1 MEKKPTTI
9 FDILE
14 SEEIESQA
22 ILQSESS
29 YINKEEYINDE
40 TKDSCVLSSF
50 NYFRDSEINGD
61 EYFCDESELDD
72 KSSFNIKNEKDK
84 DIPKSINNN
93 STYKESEF
101 IKISRLGKG
110 SYGQAFKIKH
120 KETNK
125 IYAVKELNK
134 SKLIKENKYY
144 QIKVENDMLK
154 LCSHSN
160 IVKYYGCYEN
170 QSNFSIVE
178 EYCPF
183 GDLASFIL
191 ENKQNLTITEIQYI
205 IGQIITCLEY
215 LSTKKIIHRD
225 IKPEN
230 FLITYNFRLKLI
242 DFGTATFMGKIF
254 DTETNDFIDENS
266 KISKKPTDSFII
278 SNKNSEEQNVLF
290 NNNNIKTNAPYSS
303 FKYNTSDISK
313 ILEYP
318 FPETEKNNSINKFED
333 IKRQKFVGTAEYMS
347 PEIINSKK
355 IGYYTDMWS
364 MICILYLC
372 FTGHTP
378 FSDKTEYLI
387 FQNIIKCKYNEDN
400 LNLIN
405 EEALDL
411 IKKFFKVE
419 PFERIGY
426 KGEKDFD
433 FNKIKSHPF
442 FILKEK
448 NINLSNLK
456 EQLINKSSYYKKFLE
471 KIKNNENKKN
481 KIENNVNNENNS
493 KIVDD
498 KNDEEYFS
506 QDIEENKGNEDN
518 NENNGN
524 EKIIKSGLLKKQSPY
539 FYYDL
544 RKVILYNTPRL
555 DYIDP
560 DKSKLKGS
568 INLTK
573 ECSAQLIKNNQFK
586 LITPRRTFI
595 FMCKERYD
603 ITPWVNEI
611 NKAIEKYN
619 S

>member
-22 ILQSESS
+22 TLLSESN
-29 YINKEEYINDE
+29 YINKEVDINDE
-40 TKDSCVLSSF
+40 TKDSCILSSF
-50 NYFRDSEINGD
+50 NYFRDSKINGE
-61 EYFCDESELDD
+61 EYFCDESQLDD
-72 KSSFNIKNEKDK
+72 KSSFNIKNEKEK
-84 DIPKSINNN
+84 DITKSISNNP
-93 STYKESEF
+93 TYKESEF

-215 LSTKKIIHRD
+215 LSSKKIIHRD

-254 DTETNDFIDENS
+254 DMETNDFIDENS

-278 SNKNSEEQNVLF
+278 SNKCSEEQKTLF
-290 NNNNIKTNAPYSS
+290 NNNNIINSNAPYSS

-313 ILEYP
+313 ILEYL

-400 LNLIN
+400 INLIN

-411 IKKFFKVE
+411 IKKLFKVE

-433 FNKIKSHPF
+433 FNKIKSHP
-442 FILKEK
+442 
-448 NINLSNLK
+448 
-456 EQLINKSSYYKKFLE
+456 
-471 KIKNNENKKN
+471 
-481 KIENNVNNENNS
+481 
-493 KIVDD
+493 
-498 KNDEEYFS
+498 
-506 QDIEENKGNEDN
+506 
-518 NENNGN
+518 
-524 EKIIKSGLLKKQSPY
+524 
-539 FYYDL
+539 
-544 RKVILYNTPRL
+544 
-555 DYIDP
+555 
-560 DKSKLKGS
+560 
-568 INLTK
+568 
-573 ECSAQLIKNNQFK
+573 
-586 LITPRRTFI
+586 
-595 FMCKERYD
+595 
-603 ITPWVNEI
+603 
-611 NKAIEKYN
+611 
-619 S
+619 